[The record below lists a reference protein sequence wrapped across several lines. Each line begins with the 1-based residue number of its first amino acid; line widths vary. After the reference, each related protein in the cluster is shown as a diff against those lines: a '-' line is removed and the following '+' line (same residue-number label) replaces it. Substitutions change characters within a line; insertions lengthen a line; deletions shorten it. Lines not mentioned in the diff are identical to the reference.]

1 MKRPSG
7 WLDPSVSDLS
17 VLSKRYGL
25 DAGRLGEWLAPRLA
39 EYRMQRDVDDTE
51 RVPRSEHIESLARL
65 ARSLDATLEA
75 LDRGVLS
82 GAAVAE
88 LDRAAHRR
96 RRELWRQTADR
107 LRTELRAA
115 RSCVNA
121 AQAAFEDADP
131 QPGRPS
137 TTRRDALLGELVAW
151 MQSEH
156 TLGFGRA
163 CEAAA
168 EILTRCRVQCPADP
182 RDVERLL
189 REKPG

>member
-1 MKRPSG
+1 MKRASG
-7 WLDPSVSDLS
+7 WLDPSVPDLGA
-17 VLSKRYGL
+17 LAKRYGL
-25 DAGRLGEWLAPRLA
+25 DAERLGEWLAPRLA
-39 EYRMQRDVDDTE
+39 EYRMSRDVDEAE
-51 RVPRSEHIESLARL
+51 RVPRSAHIESLARL
-65 ARSLDATLEA
+65 ARSFDATRDA

-82 GAAVAE
+82 GAATAE

-96 RRELWRQTADR
+96 QRELWRHVADR
-107 LRTELRAA
+107 LRRELRAA

-121 AQAAFEDADP
+121 AHAAFEDAEP

-151 MQSEH
+151 LQSEH
-156 TLGFGRA
+156 ALGFGRA